1 MVSVTLS
8 TNIYMYIGV
17 YIYII
22 YILYMWTYNPPKKI
36 QVRSRLEHI
45 DIDNLWANHNL
56 RDKFIHE
63 PEEFGPQS

>member
-1 MVSVTLS
+1 MISVTLS

-17 YIYII
+17 YYIYI
-22 YILYMWTYNPPKKI
+22 YYTCEHTTPQKKI

-45 DIDNLWANHNL
+45 DIDSLWANHNL
-56 RDKFIHE
+56 RDKFIHQ

>member
-1 MVSVTLS
+1 
-8 TNIYMYIGV
+8 
-17 YIYII
+17 
-22 YILYMWTYNPPKKI
+22 MWTYNPPKKI